1 MKFNLFY
8 IIALLSMMLVPEAKA
23 QRNVIDEVVWVVGDE
38 PILKSDVE
46 QARLEAISYRMRIE
60 GDPYCVRQR
69 NHRQGG

>member
-8 IIALLSMMLVPEAKA
+8 IVALLSMMLVPEAKA

-46 QARLEAISYRMRIE
+46 QARLEAISYRMRI
-60 GDPYCVRQR
+60 
-69 NHRQGG
+69 